1 MIVAVVYI
9 RMRNRVQVK
18 GNQTVRIK
26 DIARIIGP
34 EEVIRKIEEIILLT
48 VKKEDRNIIVIDL
61 AQVIMAIRNVDTT
74 IEVETFGPSQTII
87 EIILSKKKMSVL
99 TFALVWFLLFVG
111 GGMTIMNFHVD
122 VSMGEVHQ
130 KIFTLITGKVEE
142 KPLLIQIPYSFGL
155 GMGMILFFN
164 HFFKKRFN
172 EEPSPLEVEM
182 FNYQQDLDRYVIM
195 NENKE
200 NVRHLDDR

>member
-1 MIVAVVYI
+1 MW
-9 RMRNRVQVK
+9 NRVQVK

-34 EEVIRKIEEIILLT
+34 EEVITIIEEIILLT
-48 VKKEDRNIIVIDL
+48 VKKEDKNIIVIDL
-61 AQVIMAIRNVDTT
+61 AQVIMAIRKMDQA

-87 EIILSKKKMSVL
+87 EIILSKKKMSYL

-122 VSMGEVHQ
+122 AGMGEVHQ
-130 KIFTLITGKVEE
+130 KIFTIITGKVED

-155 GMGMILFFN
+155 GIGMILFFN

>member
-1 MIVAVVYI
+1 
-9 RMRNRVQVK
+9 
-18 GNQTVRIK
+18 
-26 DIARIIGP
+26 
-34 EEVIRKIEEIILLT
+34 
-48 VKKEDRNIIVIDL
+48 
-61 AQVIMAIRNVDTT
+61 MAIRKMDPT
-74 IEVETFGPSQTII
+74 IEVDTFGPSQTII
-87 EIILSKKKMSVL
+87 EIILSKKKMSYL

-130 KIFTLITGKVEE
+130 KIFTIITGKVED

-182 FNYQQDLDRYVIM
+182 FNYQQDLDSYVIM

>member
-1 MIVAVVYI
+1 MVAVVYI

-34 EEVIRKIEEIILLT
+34 EEVITIIEEIILLT

-61 AQVIMAIRNVDTT
+61 AQVIMAIRKMDQN

-87 EIILSKKKMSVL
+87 EIILSKKKMSYL

-130 KIFTLITGKVEE
+130 KIFTIITGKVED

-155 GMGMILFFN
+155 GIGMILFFN

-182 FNYQQDLDRYVIM
+182 FNYQQDLDSYVIM

-200 NVRHLDDR
+200 NVRRLDDR

>member
-1 MIVAVVYI
+1 MAVVYI

-34 EEVIRKIEEIILLT
+34 EEVITIIEEIILLT

-61 AQVIMAIRNVDTT
+61 AQVIMAIRKMDQN

-87 EIILSKKKMSVL
+87 EIILSKKKMSYL

-130 KIFTLITGKVEE
+130 KIFTIITGKVED

-155 GMGMILFFN
+155 GIGMILFFN

-182 FNYQQDLDRYVIM
+182 FNYQQDLDSYVIM

-200 NVRHLDDR
+200 NVRRLDDR

>member
-1 MIVAVVYI
+1 MVAVVYI

-34 EEVIRKIEEIILLT
+34 EEVIPIIEEIILLT
-48 VKKEDRNIIVIDL
+48 VKKEDKNIIVVDL
-61 AQVIMAIRNVDTT
+61 AQVIVAIRKMDST
-74 IEVETFGPSQTII
+74 IELETFGPSQTII
-87 EIILSKKKMSVL
+87 EIILSKKKMSYL

-130 KIFTLITGKVEE
+130 KIFTIITGKVDD

-182 FNYQQDLDRYVIM
+182 FNYQQDLDSYVIM

>member
-1 MIVAVVYI
+1 MVAVVYI

-61 AQVIMAIRNVDTT
+61 AQVIMAIRKVDTT